1 MTERVGK
8 LIKATIVTFHC
19 VPNYGAM
26 LQAVAMNKLFE
37 NYFNVVDVLDYRPKC
52 ITENYN
58 LLYTKRIKGFIA
70 SVLNVPTNIIKKRRF
85 KRFME
90 ENMRLTP
97 TFFQAEKI
105 SVDNDLLILGS
116 DQIWNL
122 DVTKGVD
129 KTYFGKLPNGGQYV
143 IPYAASIGKD
153 AINEKEAETYKILL
167 NAVPNIGVRE
177 RNAQSMLKRI
187 FPDKNIDV
195 TLDPTLMVDA
205 SVWNHLEKKIPLP
218 DKYVLIFSLNG
229 YEKTYATAEEIAAK
243 RGIPIIE
250 VLGHNIDFLDKR
262 KHRKLA
268 TLGPQE
274 FLYAIHHA
282 DAVVTD
288 SFHGTAFSIIYQRDL
303 RVIPH
308 KTRGARMV
316 ELLQAINAENRLV
329 GDHTR
334 IIHEKI
340 EWNEESL
347 RLLEALKAHS
357 FEFITN
363 AVNSIAFNKG
373 ACKDK

>member
-1 MTERVGK
+1 
-8 LIKATIVTFHC
+8 
-19 VPNYGAM
+19 M

-37 NYFNVVDVLDYRPKC
+37 NYFDAVDVLDYRPKC

-70 SVLNVPTNIIKKRRF
+70 SVLNVPTNIVKKRRF

-105 SVDNDLLILGS
+105 SVDSDLLILGS

-153 AINEKEAETYKILL
+153 AINEKEAETYKTLL
-167 NAVPNIGVRE
+167 NTVPNIGVRE
-177 RNAQSMLKRI
+177 RNAQSMLRRI

-334 IIHEKI
+334 IIFEKI

-347 RLLEALKAHS
+347 RLLEELKAHS

-363 AVNSIAFNKG
+363 ALNTTCRG
-373 ACKDK
+373 

>member
-1 MTERVGK
+1 MTERNGK

-19 VPNYGAM
+19 VANYGAM

-37 NYFNVVDVLDYRPKC
+37 NYFNEVDVLDYRPKC

-58 LLYTKRIKGFIA
+58 LFYTKRIKGFIA

-85 KRFME
+85 KKFME

-105 SVDNDLLILGS
+105 SVDSDVLILGS

-129 KTYFGKLPNGGQYV
+129 ETYFGKLPYGGQYV

-153 AINEKEAETYKILL
+153 AINEKEVETYKILL
-167 NAVPNIGVRE
+167 NSVSNIGVRE
-177 RNAQSMLKRI
+177 RKAQSMLRRI

-195 TLDPTLMVDA
+195 TIDPTLMVDV
-205 SVWNHLEKKIPLP
+205 SVWNHLEKKISLP

-229 YEKTYATAEEIAAK
+229 YDKTYATAEEIAIK
-243 RGIPIIE
+243 RGISVIE
-250 VLGHNIDFLDKR
+250 VLGRNIDFLDKR

-268 TLGPQE
+268 TLGPRE

-282 DAVVTD
+282 DVVVTD

-308 KTRGARMV
+308 KTRGARMI
-316 ELLQAINAENRLV
+316 ELLKAIHAENRLV
-329 GDHTR
+329 VDDTK
-334 IIHEKI
+334 ITYEKI
-340 EWNEESL
+340 QWTEENL
-347 RLLEALKAHS
+347 RLLEGLKIHS
-357 FEFITN
+357 FRFINN
-363 AVNSIAFNKG
+363 AVNDAIFNEK
-373 ACKDK
+373 ACGDI

>member
-105 SVDNDLLILGS
+105 SVDSDVLILGS

-122 DVTKGVD
+122 DVIKGVD

-347 RLLEALKAHS
+347 RLLEALKEHS

-363 AVNSIAFNKG
+363 EVNSIAFNKD